1 MNSEI
6 LMQIIDTI
14 NDIRESNDNIEAAL
28 KKKLPENHY
37 WEVKLL

>member
-14 NDIRESNDNIEAAL
+14 NDIKESNDNIEAAL
-28 KKKLPENHY
+28 KKNYQK
-37 WEVKLL
+37 K